1 MLNARS
7 NLNIVRVGNNITYSS
22 LRTIGDGI
30 LEAFHG
36 MIQAVELAHHNA
48 PAMESIDAHL
58 LTMILHDEYGG
69 HTLGITDADLKTD
82 DDDEFY
88 NSIFGG
94 KNTKNDVAV
103 VSTNKLSP
111 EKINTDSEYELFIQR
126 TLKVSLHEVGHNF
139 GLVDHPS
146 FRTTTDGS
154 LCPMS
159 RGEQNKFGTVGY
171 VLAVIDGRG
180 MNFCNECADFLGHVY
195 GFRQIN
201 LQSIDTGAGKPK
213 VVPDGLAIFKF
224 RLPDERC

>member
-1 MLNARS
+1 MLNQKS

-48 PAMESIDAHL
+48 PAMDTIDAHL

-111 EKINTDSEYELFIQR
+111 EKIKTNREYELFIQR

-146 FRTTTDGS
+146 FRTAPDGT

-171 VLAVIDGRG
+171 VLDVIDGRG
-180 MNFCNECADFLGHVY
+180 RNFCDECAHFMGHVY
-195 GFRQIN
+195 GYPITKSK
-201 LQSIDTGAGKPK
+201 SIE
-213 VVPDGLAIFKF
+213 PDAVNS
-224 RLPDERC
+224 LPH